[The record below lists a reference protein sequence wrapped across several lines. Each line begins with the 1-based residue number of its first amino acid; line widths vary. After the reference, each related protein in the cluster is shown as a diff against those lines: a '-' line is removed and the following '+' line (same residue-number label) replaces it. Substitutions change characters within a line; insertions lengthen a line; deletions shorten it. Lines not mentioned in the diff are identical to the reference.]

1 MNDVFVFYSHLFY
14 CRVLLHN
21 LIRDGKY
28 TCSVVSAANIGEL
41 RQRVFLW
48 LILHREG
55 IASALY
61 ARQEVMC
68 VCVCVFV
75 CVECRRKSE
84 SGERASRRR
93 LSRKTL
99 VVVKYSDNVKLIR
112 NRCVSRPQYSQL
124 LVVHVVSCLYF
135 ILAAAKYKIRISQKQ
150 LDIYLCHF
158 YTYSGI
164 LCGLML
170 QF

>member
-68 VCVCVFV
+68 VCVCV
-75 CVECRRKSE
+75 CVRRMQEKE
-84 SGERASRRR
+84 REWRASVEASIESKDARSREIQR
-93 LSRKTL
+93 QREANKKQVRVTPAVLSAA
-99 VVVKYSDNVKLIR
+99 
-112 NRCVSRPQYSQL
+112 RCTCS
-124 LVVHVVSCLYF
+124 
-135 ILAAAKYKIRISQKQ
+135 
-150 LDIYLCHF
+150 
-158 YTYSGI
+158 
-164 LCGLML
+164 
-170 QF
+170 